1 VMQELRLREYVCLL
15 LMVQN
20 VMYRIICFLVWL
32 TLFYCRRQKSVL
44 EWMSACPMKGFS
56 ISIYQRCSR
65 LCMLIGRIWSI
76 TGACAVSKCASA
88 TSTSYFF
95 CPNTVQNLDAS
106 IRSSFQLCTFLQ

>member
-88 TSTSYFF
+88 TFF
-95 CPNTVQNLDAS
+95 FKGQ
-106 IRSSFQLCTFLQ
+106 QKLCRRFY